1 MFQLSELS
9 NHRIFVMRRYCIIA
23 MFACILFSS
32 CQTVNT
38 ILANPDYNLLDL
50 ARTKKSFTLN
60 EPFPEKGYT
69 LQGMHYRNIEVQR
82 FTDND
87 TFYYIKYNPTREE
100 RNFYFTVID
109 KQTVDTILVNSLDKK
124 KTASVYQ
131 RENWLDNALV
141 KLGIKELNKNDG
153 LWTYFAP
160 KYKMVRGN
168 LPTDRVRTG
177 YHREYEK
184 FSYNTAM
191 TKYYEQRHPQHK
203 LTAIE
208 ALGALY
214 IINMLSNSNTG
225 NTRYFCRS
233 CGLSFSNAGDLR
245 SHENAVHDY

>member
-1 MFQLSELS
+1 MSRSSFM
-9 NHRIFVMRRYCIIA
+9 IVFV
-23 MFACILFSS
+23 CILFSS

-38 ILANPDYNLLDL
+38 ILANPDYDLLDL

-69 LQGMHYRNIEVQR
+69 LRGIQYRNIEVQR

-87 TFYYIKYNPTREE
+87 TLYYLKYNPKHEE

-124 KTASVYQ
+124 KTSSVYQ

-141 KLGIKELNKNDG
+141 QLGIKDINKKES

-160 KYKMVRGN
+160 KYKMVKGN
-168 LPTDRVRTG
+168 LSTDRVRTG

-184 FSYNTAM
+184 FNYNTAV
-191 TKYYEQRHPQHK
+191 TKYYEQRNPQHK
-203 LTAIE
+203 LSGMEVI
-208 ALGALY
+208 GALY
-214 IINMLSNSNTG
+214 IINMLSNSNSKDT
-225 NTRYFCRS
+225 NYYCRT
-233 CGLSFSNAGDLR
+233 CGRSFQNAGELR
-245 SHENAVHDY
+245 SHENADHDY